1 MLLLFVELAELD
13 ITSCGVGVDFI
24 SDELA
29 VVFDELFDLV
39 VGHAQTMTLNLESV
53 NFILIYFQKGQ
64 C

>member
-29 VVFDELFDLV
+29 VFLDELFDLV
-39 VGHAQTMTLNLESV
+39 VGHVRKMTPRLDSV
-53 NFILIYFQKGQ
+53 NF
-64 C
+64 